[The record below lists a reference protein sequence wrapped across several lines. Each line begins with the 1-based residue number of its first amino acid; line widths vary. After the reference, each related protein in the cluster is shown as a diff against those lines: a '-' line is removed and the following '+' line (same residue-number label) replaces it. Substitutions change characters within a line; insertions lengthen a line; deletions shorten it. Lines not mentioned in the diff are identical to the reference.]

1 MLVEQSDPD
10 RRTMSAYQPD
20 TEAGRHSP
28 EAPPSFRMVPRGHDR
43 DEVDA
48 CFSQLA
54 ERPQEAV
61 DQYARAEQA
70 KAEPQGEVPASGS
83 GRRRSSRL
91 DNGRRRAQTITEKAG
106 ELRADV
112 TNEAQKVL
120 EQAWEVAEQIHQEVE
135 QEWPAVLREI
145 HQVREFWDGLLDD
158 LGGSAARSAA
168 CSGRTAKQRDQ
179 ALAADGAA
187 EPQAAVSG
195 DEGPEEAEPAKRE

>member
-28 EAPPSFRMVPRGHDR
+28 EAPPSFRMVRRAHDR

-70 KAEPQGEVPASGS
+70 KAEPQGEVTSLREGL
-83 GRRRSSRL
+83 RWSRVE
-91 DNGRRRAQTITEKAG
+91 NGRRRA
-106 ELRADV
+106 RRS
-112 TNEAQKVL
+112 
-120 EQAWEVAEQIHQEVE
+120 
-135 QEWPAVLREI
+135 PR
-145 HQVREFWDGLLDD
+145 RP
-158 LGGSAARSAA
+158 GSF
-168 CSGRTAKQRDQ
+168 GRTSPMR
-179 ALAADGAA
+179 LRRCWSRPGRT
-187 EPQAAVSG
+187 PSRSTRRSSRSG
-195 DEGPEEAEPAKRE
+195 QQC